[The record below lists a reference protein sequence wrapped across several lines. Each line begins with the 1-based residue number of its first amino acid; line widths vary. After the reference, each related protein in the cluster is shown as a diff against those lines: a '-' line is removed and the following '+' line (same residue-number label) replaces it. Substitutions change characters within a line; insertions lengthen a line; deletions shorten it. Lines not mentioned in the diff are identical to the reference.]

1 MAIISTLRDKMGKFL
16 VVVVGFS
23 IAAFVL
29 GDILGPNSS
38 IGGQNRN
45 IVGKINGE
53 DIDLI
58 LFTSVYEQLA
68 YNFSLN
74 QGRSPNNVEI
84 SNLRDQAWEKLINDI
99 SYMNQYEKLGLQV
112 TDRESVDMVQGNNIH
127 PMIVEAFTDPSTGY
141 FNVDNVIGY
150 LQNLSNQ
157 PSGQQQAWYSFES
170 NLRPMRMRSKYDNLI
185 GLSTH
190 INSLQAQNEYFS
202 TSKTIDL
209 SYFFVPFYKVPDS
222 LFDVSSKEMRSYL
235 KKNKEDYKQEESRSI
250 DYAFFPLLP
259 SKEDSLYFEDE
270 IKNIISRLLSG
281 DINDSTFALLNS
293 DGFSP
298 YVKYNI
304 DQIPEQL
311 NNKNIGYVS
320 DYKFENGSLIVYKL
334 SDIVEDQNF
343 KARAK
348 HILLKFDDSN
358 KSAVRSEAQ
367 RILSLV
373 KTGSDFDETARTYS
387 QDVGSA
393 SNGGDLNWFTEG
405 MMVKPFEDAVFSR
418 KIAGLIPRIIE
429 SEFGYHIIYVTQP
442 KTKSSYVVTTI
453 SKEILPS
460 DNTRNNIYRAA
471 EMFKI
476 ESKASNKSFTEYAD
490 ENNKSIDSENNLDNK
505 ASSFGNLENARSVVI
520 WTYDDTRDIND
531 LSEVIE
537 LDDGYVVAHVSDIK
551 EEGTKNIDEVEN
563 SIRKKIIDDKKFN
576 YLSKLLT
583 GYESLDELKEIYENG
598 DIYSM
603 PDLTFNSNSLLNVG
617 YSPEAVGVAFSMNEN
632 ELTKPFKIDD
642 GIIVIQLNNTIDAD
656 TLSSYDDYGI
666 SLLQA
671 NKFTSPIKIDN
682 AIKMFSDIE
691 DYRYKFF

>member
-45 IVGKINGE
+45 IVGEINGE

-99 SYMNQYEKLGLQV
+99 SYMNQYEQLGLQV

-170 NLRPMRMRSKYDNLI
+170 NLRPMRLRTKYDNLI

-190 INSLQAQNEYFS
+190 INSLQSQNEYFS

-209 SYFFVPFYKVPDS
+209 SYYFIPFYKVPDS
-222 LFDVSSKEMRSYL
+222 LFNVSSKEMRSYL

-270 IKNIISRLLSG
+270 IKNVTSRLLSG

-293 DGFSP
+293 DGFNP

-304 DQIPEQL
+304 DQIPEEL
-311 NNKNIGYVS
+311 KNKSIGDVS
-320 DYKFENGSLIVYKL
+320 NYKFENGSLIVYKL

-358 KSAVRSEAQ
+358 KNIVRLEAE
-367 RILSLV
+367 RVLSLV
-373 KTGSDFDETARTYS
+373 KNGSDFDETARTYS

-393 SNGGDLNWFTEG
+393 SSGGDLNWFSEG
-405 MMVKPFEDAVFSR
+405 RMVKPFEDAVFSR
-418 KIAGLIPRIIE
+418 KRAGLIPRIIE

-460 DNTRNNIYRAA
+460 DNTRNNIYRSA

-490 ENNKSIDSENNLDNK
+490 ENNKSINSENDLDNK

-520 WTYDDTRDIND
+520 WTYDDNRDIND

-537 LDDGYVVAHVSDIK
+537 LDDGYVVVHVSDIK

-576 YLSKLLT
+576 YLSKMLT
-583 GYESLDELKEIYENG
+583 EYESLDELKEIYENG

-642 GIIVIQLNNTIDAD
+642 GIIVIQLNNILDAD

>member
-45 IVGKINGE
+45 IVGEINGE

-99 SYMNQYEKLGLQV
+99 SYMNQYEQLGLQV

-170 NLRPMRMRSKYDNLI
+170 NLRPMRLRTKYDNLI

-190 INSLQAQNEYFS
+190 INSLQSQNEYFS

-209 SYFFVPFYKVPDS
+209 SYYFIPFYKVPDS
-222 LFDVSSKEMRSYL
+222 LFNVSSKEMRSYL

-270 IKNIISRLLSG
+270 IKNVTSRLLSG

-293 DGFSP
+293 DGFNP

-304 DQIPEQL
+304 DQIPEEL
-311 NNKNIGYVS
+311 KNKSIGDVS
-320 DYKFENGSLIVYKL
+320 NYKFENGSLIVYKL

-418 KIAGLIPRIIE
+418 KRAGLIPRIIE

-490 ENNKSIDSENNLDNK
+490 ENNKSINSENNLDNK
-505 ASSFGNLENARSVVI
+505 ASNFGNLENARSVVI
-520 WTYDDTRDIND
+520 WTYDDNRDIND

-537 LDDGYVVAHVSDIK
+537 LDDGYVVVHVSDIK
-551 EEGTKNIDEVEN
+551 EEGAKNIDEVEN

-576 YLSKLLT
+576 YLSKMLT
-583 GYESLDELKEIYENG
+583 EYESLDELKEIYENG

-642 GIIVIQLNNTIDAD
+642 GIIVIQLNNILDAD

>member
-429 SEFGYHIIYVTQP
+429 SEFGYHIIYVTHP

-642 GIIVIQLNNTIDAD
+642 GIIIIQLNNILDAD

-666 SLLQA
+666 PLLQA
-671 NKFTSPIKIDN
+671 NKFTAPIKIDN
-682 AIKMFSDIE
+682 SIKMFSDIE

>member
-84 SNLRDQAWEKLINDI
+84 SNLRDQTWEKLINDI

-393 SNGGDLNWFTEG
+393 SSGGDLNWFTEG

-576 YLSKLLT
+576 YLSKILT
-583 GYESLDELKEIYENG
+583 GYESLDDLKEIYENG
-598 DIYSM
+598 DVYSM

-642 GIIVIQLNNTIDAD
+642 GIIIIQLNNILDAD

-671 NKFTSPIKIDN
+671 NKFTAPIKIDN
-682 AIKMFSDIE
+682 SIKMFSDIE

>member
-642 GIIVIQLNNTIDAD
+642 GIIIIQLNNILDAD

-671 NKFTSPIKIDN
+671 NKFTAPIKIDN
-682 AIKMFSDIE
+682 SIKMFSDIE

>member
-45 IVGKINGE
+45 IVGEINGE

-99 SYMNQYEKLGLQV
+99 SYMNQYEQLGLQV

-170 NLRPMRMRSKYDNLI
+170 NLRPMRLRTKYDNLI

-190 INSLQAQNEYFS
+190 INSLQSQNEYFS

-209 SYFFVPFYKVPDS
+209 SYYFIPFYKVPDS
-222 LFDVSSKEMRSYL
+222 LFNVSSKEMRSYL
-235 KKNKEDYKQEESRSI
+235 KKNKEDYKQEDSRSI

-270 IKNIISRLLSG
+270 IKNITSRLLSG

-293 DGFSP
+293 DGFNP

-304 DQIPEQL
+304 DQIPEEL
-311 NNKNIGYVS
+311 KNKSIGDVS
-320 DYKFENGSLIVYKL
+320 NYKFENGSLIVYKL

-358 KSAVRSEAQ
+358 KNIVRLEAE
-367 RILSLV
+367 RVLSLV
-373 KTGSDFDETARTYS
+373 KNGSDFDETARTYS

-393 SNGGDLNWFTEG
+393 SNGGDLNWFSEG
-405 MMVKPFEDAVFSR
+405 RMVKPFEDAVFSR
-418 KIAGLIPRIIE
+418 KRAGLIPRIIE

-476 ESKASNKSFTEYAD
+476 ESKASNKSFTEYAN
-490 ENNKSIDSENNLDNK
+490 ENNKSINSENDLDNK

-520 WTYDDTRDIND
+520 WTYDDNRDIND

-537 LDDGYVVAHVSDIK
+537 LDDGYVVVHVSDIK
-551 EEGTKNIDEVEN
+551 
-563 SIRKKIIDDKKFN
+563 
-576 YLSKLLT
+576 
-583 GYESLDELKEIYENG
+583 
-598 DIYSM
+598 
-603 PDLTFNSNSLLNVG
+603 
-617 YSPEAVGVAFSMNEN
+617 
-632 ELTKPFKIDD
+632 
-642 GIIVIQLNNTIDAD
+642 
-656 TLSSYDDYGI
+656 
-666 SLLQA
+666 
-671 NKFTSPIKIDN
+671 
-682 AIKMFSDIE
+682 
-691 DYRYKFF
+691 

>member
-418 KIAGLIPRIIE
+418 KRAGLIPRIIE

-642 GIIVIQLNNTIDAD
+642 GIIIIQLNNILDAD

-671 NKFTSPIKIDN
+671 NKFTAPIKIDN
-682 AIKMFSDIE
+682 SIKMFSDIE

>member
-45 IVGKINGE
+45 IVGEINGE

-99 SYMNQYEKLGLQV
+99 SYMNQYEQLGLQV

-170 NLRPMRMRSKYDNLI
+170 NLRPMRLRTKYDNLI

-190 INSLQAQNEYFS
+190 INSLQSQNEYFS

-209 SYFFVPFYKVPDS
+209 SYYFIPFYKVPDS
-222 LFDVSSKEMRSYL
+222 LFNVSSKEMRSYL

-270 IKNIISRLLSG
+270 IKNVTSRLLSG

-293 DGFSP
+293 DGFNP

-304 DQIPEQL
+304 DQIPEEL
-311 NNKNIGYVS
+311 KNKSIGDVS
-320 DYKFENGSLIVYKL
+320 NYKFENGSLIVYKL

-358 KSAVRSEAQ
+358 KNIVRLEAE
-367 RILSLV
+367 RVLSLV
-373 KTGSDFDETARTYS
+373 KNGSDFDETARTYS

-393 SNGGDLNWFTEG
+393 SSGGDLNWFSEG
-405 MMVKPFEDAVFSR
+405 RMVKPFEDAVFSR
-418 KIAGLIPRIIE
+418 KRAGLIPRIIE

-490 ENNKSIDSENNLDNK
+490 ENNKSINSENDLDNK
-505 ASSFGNLENARSVVI
+505 ASNFGNLENARSVVI
-520 WTYDDTRDIND
+520 WTYDDKRYIND

-537 LDDGYVVAHVSDIK
+537 LDDGYIVAHVSDIK

-563 SIRKKIIDDKKFN
+563 SIRKKIIDNKKFN
-576 YLSKLLT
+576 HLSKILI

-598 DIYSM
+598 DVYSM

-642 GIIVIQLNNTIDAD
+642 GIIVIQLNNIVDAD
-656 TLSSYDDYGI
+656 TLSSYDEYGI

>member
-45 IVGKINGE
+45 IVGEINGE

-99 SYMNQYEKLGLQV
+99 SYMNQYEQLGLQV

-157 PSGQQQAWYSFES
+157 PSEQQQAWYSFES
-170 NLRPMRMRSKYDNLI
+170 NLRPMRLRTKYDNLI

-190 INSLQAQNEYFS
+190 INSLQSQNEYFS

-209 SYFFVPFYKVPDS
+209 SYYFIPFYKVPDS
-222 LFDVSSKEMRSYL
+222 LFNVSSKEMRSYL
-235 KKNKEDYKQEESRSI
+235 KKNREDYKQEESRSI

-270 IKNIISRLLSG
+270 IKNVTSRLLSG

-293 DGFSP
+293 DGFNP

-304 DQIPEQL
+304 DQIPEEL
-311 NNKNIGYVS
+311 KNKSIGDVS
-320 DYKFENGSLIVYKL
+320 NYKFENGSLIVYKL

-358 KSAVRSEAQ
+358 KNIVRLEAE
-367 RILSLV
+367 RVLSLV
-373 KTGSDFDETARTYS
+373 KNGSDFDETARTYS

-393 SNGGDLNWFTEG
+393 SSGGDLNWFSEG
-405 MMVKPFEDAVFSR
+405 RMVKPFEDAVFSR
-418 KIAGLIPRIIE
+418 KRAGLIPRIIE

-460 DNTRNNIYRAA
+460 DNTRNNIYRSA

-490 ENNKSIDSENNLDNK
+490 ENNKSINSENDLDNK

-520 WTYDDTRDIND
+520 WTYDDNRDIND

-537 LDDGYVVAHVSDIK
+537 LDDGYVVVHVSDIK

-576 YLSKLLT
+576 YLSKMLT
-583 GYESLDELKEIYENG
+583 EYESLDELKEIYENG

-642 GIIVIQLNNTIDAD
+642 GIIVIQLNNILAAD

>member
-235 KKNKEDYKQEESRSI
+235 KKNKEDYKQVESRSI

-418 KIAGLIPRIIE
+418 KRAGLIPRIIE

-642 GIIVIQLNNTIDAD
+642 GIIIIQLNNILDAD

-671 NKFTSPIKIDN
+671 NKFTAPIKIDN
-682 AIKMFSDIE
+682 SIKMFSDIE

>member
-45 IVGKINGE
+45 IVGEINGE

-74 QGRSPNNVEI
+74 QGRSPNNLEI

-99 SYMNQYEKLGLQV
+99 SYMNQYEQLGLQV

-170 NLRPMRMRSKYDNLI
+170 NLRPMRLRTKYDNLI

-190 INSLQAQNEYFS
+190 INSLQSQNEYFS
-202 TSKTIDL
+202 ASKTIDL
-209 SYFFVPFYKVPDS
+209 SYYFIPFYKVPDS

-270 IKNIISRLLSG
+270 IKNITSRLLSG

-298 YVKYNI
+298 YIKYNI
-304 DQIPEQL
+304 DQIPEEL
-311 NNKNIGYVS
+311 NNKNIGDVS
-320 DYKFENGSLIVYKL
+320 NYKFENGSLIVYKL
-334 SDIVEDQNF
+334 SNIVEDQNF

-358 KSAVRSEAQ
+358 KNTVRMEAE
-367 RILSLV
+367 RVLSLV
-373 KTGSDFDETARTYS
+373 KNGSDFDETARTYS
-387 QDVGSA
+387 QDEGSA
-393 SNGGDLNWFTEG
+393 SNGGDLNWFPEG
-405 MMVKPFEDAVFSR
+405 RMVKPFEDAVFSR
-418 KIAGLIPRIIE
+418 KRAGLIPRIIE

-460 DNTRNNIYRAA
+460 DNTRNNVYRTA

-476 ESKASNKSFTEYAD
+476 ESKASNKSFTEYAN
-490 ENNKSIDSENNLDNK
+490 ENNKSINSENDLDNK

-520 WTYDDTRDIND
+520 WTYDDNRDIND

-537 LDDGYVVAHVSDIK
+537 LDDGYVVVHVSDIK

-576 YLSKLLT
+576 YLSKMLT
-583 GYESLDELKEIYENG
+583 EYESLDELKEIYENG

-642 GIIVIQLNNTIDAD
+642 GIIVIQLNNIVDAD

>member
-373 KTGSDFDETARTYS
+373 RNGSDFDETARTYS

-429 SEFGYHIIYVTQP
+429 SEFGYHIIYVTHP

-490 ENNKSIDSENNLDNK
+490 ENNKSINSENDLDNK
-505 ASSFGNLENARSVVI
+505 ASNFGNLENARSVVI

-576 YLSKLLT
+576 HLSKILI
-583 GYESLDELKEIYENG
+583 GYESLDELKEIKVC
-598 DIYSM
+598 I
-603 PDLTFNSNSLLNVG
+603 G
-617 YSPEAVGVAFSMNEN
+617 Y
-632 ELTKPFKIDD
+632 
-642 GIIVIQLNNTIDAD
+642 IIERKKYNYLPR
-656 TLSSYDDYGI
+656 SR
-666 SLLQA
+666 
-671 NKFTSPIKIDN
+671 KK
-682 AIKMFSDIE
+682 
-691 DYRYKFF
+691 

>member
-1 MAIISTLRDKMGKFL
+1 
-16 VVVVGFS
+16 
-23 IAAFVL
+23 
-29 GDILGPNSS
+29 
-38 IGGQNRN
+38 
-45 IVGKINGE
+45 
-53 DIDLI
+53 
-58 LFTSVYEQLA
+58 
-68 YNFSLN
+68 
-74 QGRSPNNVEI
+74 
-84 SNLRDQAWEKLINDI
+84 
-99 SYMNQYEKLGLQV
+99 
-112 TDRESVDMVQGNNIH
+112 
-127 PMIVEAFTDPSTGY
+127 MIVEAFTDPSTGY

-170 NLRPMRMRSKYDNLI
+170 NLRPMRLRTKYDNLI

-190 INSLQAQNEYFS
+190 INSLQSQNEYFS
-202 TSKTIDL
+202 ASKTIDL
-209 SYFFVPFYKVPDS
+209 SYYFIPFYKVPDS

-270 IKNIISRLLSG
+270 IKNITSRLLSG

-298 YVKYNI
+298 YIKYNI
-304 DQIPEQL
+304 DQIPEEL
-311 NNKNIGYVS
+311 NNKNIGDVS
-320 DYKFENGSLIVYKL
+320 NYKFENGSLIVYKL
-334 SDIVEDQNF
+334 SNIVEDQNF

-358 KSAVRSEAQ
+358 KNTVRMEAE
-367 RILSLV
+367 RVLSLV
-373 KTGSDFDETARTYS
+373 KNGSDFDETARTYS
-387 QDVGSA
+387 QDEGSA
-393 SNGGDLNWFTEG
+393 SNGGDLNWFPEG
-405 MMVKPFEDAVFSR
+405 RMVKPFEDAVFSR
-418 KIAGLIPRIIE
+418 KRAGLIPRIIE

-460 DNTRNNIYRAA
+460 DNTRNNVYRTA

-476 ESKASNKSFTEYAD
+476 ESKASNKSFTEYTN
-490 ENNKSIDSENNLDNK
+490 ENNKSINSENDLDNK

-520 WTYDDTRDIND
+520 WTYDDNRDIND

-537 LDDGYVVAHVSDIK
+537 LDDGYVVVHVSDIK

-576 YLSKLLT
+576 YLSKMLT
-583 GYESLDELKEIYENG
+583 EYESLDELKEIYENG

-642 GIIVIQLNNTIDAD
+642 GIIVIQLNNIVDAD

>member
-45 IVGKINGE
+45 IVGEINGE

-99 SYMNQYEKLGLQV
+99 SYMNQYEQLGLQV

-170 NLRPMRMRSKYDNLI
+170 NLRPMRLRTKYDNLI

-190 INSLQAQNEYFS
+190 INSLQSQNEYFS

-209 SYFFVPFYKVPDS
+209 SYYFIPFYKVPDS
-222 LFDVSSKEMRSYL
+222 LFNVSSKEMRSYL

-270 IKNIISRLLSG
+270 IKNVTSRLLSG

-293 DGFSP
+293 DGFNP

-304 DQIPEQL
+304 DQIPEEL
-311 NNKNIGYVS
+311 KNKSIGDVS
-320 DYKFENGSLIVYKL
+320 NYKFENGSLIVYKL

-358 KSAVRSEAQ
+358 KNIVRLEAE
-367 RILSLV
+367 RVLSLV
-373 KTGSDFDETARTYS
+373 KNGSDFDETARTYS

-393 SNGGDLNWFTEG
+393 SSGGDLNWFSEG
-405 MMVKPFEDAVFSR
+405 RMVKPFEDAVFSR
-418 KIAGLIPRIIE
+418 KRAGLIPRIIE

-460 DNTRNNIYRAA
+460 DNTRNNIYRSA

-490 ENNKSIDSENNLDNK
+490 ENNKSINSENNLDNK
-505 ASSFGNLENARSVVI
+505 ASNFGNLENARSVVI
-520 WTYDDTRDIND
+520 WTYDDNRDIND

-537 LDDGYVVAHVSDIK
+537 LDDGYVVVHVSDIK

-576 YLSKLLT
+576 YLSKMLT
-583 GYESLDELKEIYENG
+583 EYESLDELKEIYENG

-642 GIIVIQLNNTIDAD
+642 GIIVIQLNNILDAD

>member
-393 SNGGDLNWFTEG
+393 SSGGDLNWFTEG
-405 MMVKPFEDAVFSR
+405 RMVKPFEDAVFSR
-418 KIAGLIPRIIE
+418 KRAGLIPRIIE
-429 SEFGYHIIYVTQP
+429 SEFGYHIIYVTHP

-576 YLSKLLT
+576 YLSKLFT

-642 GIIVIQLNNTIDAD
+642 GIIIIQLNNILDAD

-671 NKFTSPIKIDN
+671 NKFTAPIKIDN
-682 AIKMFSDIE
+682 SIKMFSDIE

>member
-45 IVGKINGE
+45 IVGEINGE

-99 SYMNQYEKLGLQV
+99 SYMNQYEQLGLQV

-170 NLRPMRMRSKYDNLI
+170 NLRPMRLRTKYDNLI

-190 INSLQAQNEYFS
+190 INSLQSQNEYFS

-209 SYFFVPFYKVPDS
+209 SYYFIPFYKVPDS
-222 LFDVSSKEMRSYL
+222 LFNVSSKEMRSYL
-235 KKNKEDYKQEESRSI
+235 KKNREDYKQEESRSI

-270 IKNIISRLLSG
+270 IKNVTSRLLSG

-293 DGFSP
+293 DGFNP

-304 DQIPEQL
+304 DQIPEEL
-311 NNKNIGYVS
+311 KNKSIGDVS
-320 DYKFENGSLIVYKL
+320 NYKFENGSLIVYKL

-358 KSAVRSEAQ
+358 KNIVRLEAE
-367 RILSLV
+367 RVLSLV
-373 KTGSDFDETARTYS
+373 KNGSDFDETARTYS

-393 SNGGDLNWFTEG
+393 SSGGDLNWFSEG
-405 MMVKPFEDAVFSR
+405 RMVKPFEDAVFSR
-418 KIAGLIPRIIE
+418 KRAGLIPRIIE

-490 ENNKSIDSENNLDNK
+490 ENNKSINSENDLDNK
-505 ASSFGNLENARSVVI
+505 ASNFGNLENARSVVI
-520 WTYDDTRDIND
+520 WTYDDKRYIND

-537 LDDGYVVAHVSDIK
+537 LDDGYIVAHVSDIK

-563 SIRKKIIDDKKFN
+563 SIRKKIIDNKKFN
-576 YLSKLLT
+576 HLSKILI

-598 DIYSM
+598 DVYSM

-642 GIIVIQLNNTIDAD
+642 GIIVIQLNNIVDAD
-656 TLSSYDDYGI
+656 TLSSYDEYGI

>member
-576 YLSKLLT
+576 YLSKILT
-583 GYESLDELKEIYENG
+583 GYESLDDLKEIYENG
-598 DIYSM
+598 DVYSM

-642 GIIVIQLNNTIDAD
+642 GIIIIQLNNILDAD

-671 NKFTSPIKIDN
+671 NKFTAPIKIDN
-682 AIKMFSDIE
+682 SIKMFSDIE

>member
-393 SNGGDLNWFTEG
+393 SSGGDLNWFTEG

-418 KIAGLIPRIIE
+418 KRAGLIPRIIE

-642 GIIVIQLNNTIDAD
+642 GIIIIQLNNILDAD

-671 NKFTSPIKIDN
+671 NKFTAPIKIDN
-682 AIKMFSDIE
+682 SIKMFSDIE

>member
-358 KSAVRSEAQ
+358 KNIVRLEAE
-367 RILSLV
+367 RVLSLV
-373 KTGSDFDETARTYS
+373 KNGSDFDETARTYS

-393 SNGGDLNWFTEG
+393 SSGGDLNWFSEG
-405 MMVKPFEDAVFSR
+405 RMVKPFEDAVFSR
-418 KIAGLIPRIIE
+418 KRAGLIPRIIE

-642 GIIVIQLNNTIDAD
+642 GIIIIQLNNILDAD

-671 NKFTSPIKIDN
+671 NKFTAPIKIDN
-682 AIKMFSDIE
+682 SIKMFSDIE

>member
-418 KIAGLIPRIIE
+418 KRAGLIPRIIE

-598 DIYSM
+598 DVYSM

-642 GIIVIQLNNTIDAD
+642 GIIVIQLNNIVDAD

-671 NKFTSPIKIDN
+671 NKFTAPIKIDIS
-682 AIKMFSDIE
+682 IKMFSDIE

>member
-1 MAIISTLRDKMGKFL
+1 M
-16 VVVVGFS
+16 
-23 IAAFVL
+23 
-29 GDILGPNSS
+29 
-38 IGGQNRN
+38 
-45 IVGKINGE
+45 
-53 DIDLI
+53 
-58 LFTSVYEQLA
+58 
-68 YNFSLN
+68 
-74 QGRSPNNVEI
+74 
-84 SNLRDQAWEKLINDI
+84 
-99 SYMNQYEKLGLQV
+99 
-112 TDRESVDMVQGNNIH
+112 
-127 PMIVEAFTDPSTGY
+127 
-141 FNVDNVIGY
+141 
-150 LQNLSNQ
+150 
-157 PSGQQQAWYSFES
+157 
-170 NLRPMRMRSKYDNLI
+170 
-185 GLSTH
+185 
-190 INSLQAQNEYFS
+190 
-202 TSKTIDL
+202 
-209 SYFFVPFYKVPDS
+209 
-222 LFDVSSKEMRSYL
+222 
-235 KKNKEDYKQEESRSI
+235 
-250 DYAFFPLLP
+250 
-259 SKEDSLYFEDE
+259 
-270 IKNIISRLLSG
+270 
-281 DINDSTFALLNS
+281 
-293 DGFSP
+293 
-298 YVKYNI
+298 
-304 DQIPEQL
+304 
-311 NNKNIGYVS
+311 
-320 DYKFENGSLIVYKL
+320 
-334 SDIVEDQNF
+334 
-343 KARAK
+343 
-348 HILLKFDDSN
+348 
-358 KSAVRSEAQ
+358 
-367 RILSLV
+367 
-373 KTGSDFDETARTYS
+373 
-387 QDVGSA
+387 GSA

-429 SEFGYHIIYVTQP
+429 SEFGYHIIYVTHP

-642 GIIVIQLNNTIDAD
+642 GIIIIQLNNILDAD

-671 NKFTSPIKIDN
+671 NKFTAPIKIDN
-682 AIKMFSDIE
+682 SIKMFSDIE

>member
-45 IVGKINGE
+45 IVGEINGE

-99 SYMNQYEKLGLQV
+99 SYMNQYEQLGLQV

-170 NLRPMRMRSKYDNLI
+170 NLRPMRLRTKYDNLI

-190 INSLQAQNEYFS
+190 INSLQSQNEYFS

-209 SYFFVPFYKVPDS
+209 SYYFIPFYKVPDS
-222 LFDVSSKEMRSYL
+222 LFNVSSKEMRSYL

-270 IKNIISRLLSG
+270 IKNVTSRLLSG

-293 DGFSP
+293 DGFNP

-304 DQIPEQL
+304 DQIPEEL
-311 NNKNIGYVS
+311 KNKSIGDVS
-320 DYKFENGSLIVYKL
+320 NYKFENGSLIVYKL

-358 KSAVRSEAQ
+358 KNIVRLEAE
-367 RILSLV
+367 RVLSLV
-373 KTGSDFDETARTYS
+373 KNGSDFDETARTYS

-393 SNGGDLNWFTEG
+393 SSGGDLNWFSEG
-405 MMVKPFEDAVFSR
+405 RMVKPFEDAVFSR
-418 KIAGLIPRIIE
+418 KRAGLIPRIIE

-490 ENNKSIDSENNLDNK
+490 ENNKSINSENDLDNK
-505 ASSFGNLENARSVVI
+505 ASNFGNLENARSVVI
-520 WTYDDTRDIND
+520 WTYDDKRYIND

-537 LDDGYVVAHVSDIK
+537 LDDGYIVAHVSDIK

-563 SIRKKIIDDKKFN
+563 SIRKKIIDNKKFN
-576 YLSKLLT
+576 HLSKILI

-598 DIYSM
+598 DVYSM

-642 GIIVIQLNNTIDAD
+642 GIIVIQLNNIVDAD

>member
-84 SNLRDQAWEKLINDI
+84 SNLRDQTWEKLINDI

-429 SEFGYHIIYVTQP
+429 SEFGYHIIYVTHP

-576 YLSKLLT
+576 YLSKILT
-583 GYESLDELKEIYENG
+583 GYESLDDLKEIYENG
-598 DIYSM
+598 DVYSM

-642 GIIVIQLNNTIDAD
+642 GIIIIQLNNILDAD

-666 SLLQA
+666 PLLQA
-671 NKFTSPIKIDN
+671 NKFTAPIKIDN
-682 AIKMFSDIE
+682 SIKMFSDIE

>member
-418 KIAGLIPRIIE
+418 KRAGLIPRIIE

-505 ASSFGNLENARSVVI
+505 ASNFGNLENARSVVI

-642 GIIVIQLNNTIDAD
+642 GIIIIQLNNILDAD

-671 NKFTSPIKIDN
+671 NKFTAPIKIDN
-682 AIKMFSDIE
+682 SIKMFSDIE

>member
-45 IVGKINGE
+45 IVGEINGE

-99 SYMNQYEKLGLQV
+99 SYMNQYEQLGLQV

-170 NLRPMRMRSKYDNLI
+170 NLRPMRLRTKYDNLI

-190 INSLQAQNEYFS
+190 INSLQSQNEYFS

-209 SYFFVPFYKVPDS
+209 SYYFIPFYKVPDS
-222 LFDVSSKEMRSYL
+222 LFNVSSKEMRSYL

-270 IKNIISRLLSG
+270 IKNVTSRLLSG

-293 DGFSP
+293 DGFNP

-304 DQIPEQL
+304 DQIPEEL
-311 NNKNIGYVS
+311 KNKSIGDVS
-320 DYKFENGSLIVYKL
+320 NYKFENGSLIVYKL

-358 KSAVRSEAQ
+358 KNIVRLEAE
-367 RILSLV
+367 RVLSLV
-373 KTGSDFDETARTYS
+373 KNGSDFDETARTYS

-393 SNGGDLNWFTEG
+393 SSGGDLNWFSEG
-405 MMVKPFEDAVFSR
+405 RMVKPFEDAVFSR
-418 KIAGLIPRIIE
+418 KRAGLIPRIIE
-429 SEFGYHIIYVTQP
+429 SEFGHHIIYVTQP

-460 DNTRNNIYRAA
+460 DNTRNNIYRSA

-476 ESKASNKSFTEYAD
+476 ESKASNKSFTEYAN
-490 ENNKSIDSENNLDNK
+490 ENNKSINSENDLDNK

-520 WTYDDTRDIND
+520 WTYDDKRYIND

-537 LDDGYVVAHVSDIK
+537 LDDGYIVAHVSDIK

-563 SIRKKIIDDKKFN
+563 SIRKKIIDNKKFN
-576 YLSKLLT
+576 HLSKILM

-598 DIYSM
+598 DVYNM

-642 GIIVIQLNNTIDAD
+642 GIIVIQLNNIVDAD
-656 TLSSYDDYGI
+656 TLSSYDEYGI

>member
-418 KIAGLIPRIIE
+418 KRAGLIPRIIE
-429 SEFGYHIIYVTQP
+429 SEFGYHIIYVTHP

-576 YLSKLLT
+576 YLSKLFT

-642 GIIVIQLNNTIDAD
+642 GIIIIQLNNISDAD

-671 NKFTSPIKIDN
+671 NKFTAPIKIDN
-682 AIKMFSDIE
+682 SIKMFSDIE

>member
-358 KSAVRSEAQ
+358 KNIVRLEAE
-367 RILSLV
+367 RVLSLV
-373 KTGSDFDETARTYS
+373 KNGSDFDETARTYS

-393 SNGGDLNWFTEG
+393 SSGGDLNWFSEG
-405 MMVKPFEDAVFSR
+405 RMVKPFEDAVFSR

-429 SEFGYHIIYVTQP
+429 SEFGYHIIYVTHP

-642 GIIVIQLNNTIDAD
+642 GIIIIQLNNILDAD

>member
-1 MAIISTLRDKMGKFL
+1 
-16 VVVVGFS
+16 
-23 IAAFVL
+23 
-29 GDILGPNSS
+29 
-38 IGGQNRN
+38 
-45 IVGKINGE
+45 
-53 DIDLI
+53 
-58 LFTSVYEQLA
+58 
-68 YNFSLN
+68 
-74 QGRSPNNVEI
+74 
-84 SNLRDQAWEKLINDI
+84 
-99 SYMNQYEKLGLQV
+99 
-112 TDRESVDMVQGNNIH
+112 
-127 PMIVEAFTDPSTGY
+127 
-141 FNVDNVIGY
+141 
-150 LQNLSNQ
+150 
-157 PSGQQQAWYSFES
+157 
-170 NLRPMRMRSKYDNLI
+170 
-185 GLSTH
+185 
-190 INSLQAQNEYFS
+190 
-202 TSKTIDL
+202 
-209 SYFFVPFYKVPDS
+209 
-222 LFDVSSKEMRSYL
+222 MRSYL

-537 LDDGYVVAHVSDIK
+537 LDDGFVVAHVSDIK

-563 SIRKKIIDDKKFN
+563 SIRKKIIDYKKFN

-583 GYESLDELKEIYENG
+583 GYESLEELKEIYENG

-642 GIIVIQLNNTIDAD
+642 GIIIIQLNNILDGD
-656 TLSSYDDYGI
+656 TLSSYDDYGT

-671 NKFTSPIKIDN
+671 NKFTAPIKIDN
-682 AIKMFSDIE
+682 SIKMFSDIE

>member
-45 IVGKINGE
+45 IVGEINGE

-99 SYMNQYEKLGLQV
+99 SYMNQYEQLGLQV

-170 NLRPMRMRSKYDNLI
+170 NLRPMRLRTKYDNLI

-190 INSLQAQNEYFS
+190 INSLQSQNEYFS

-209 SYFFVPFYKVPDS
+209 SYYFIPFYKVPDS
-222 LFDVSSKEMRSYL
+222 LFNVSSKEMRSYL

-270 IKNIISRLLSG
+270 IKNVTSRLLSG

-293 DGFSP
+293 DGFNP

-304 DQIPEQL
+304 DQIPEEL
-311 NNKNIGYVS
+311 KNKSIGDVS
-320 DYKFENGSLIVYKL
+320 NYKFENGSLIVYKL

-358 KSAVRSEAQ
+358 KNIVRLEAE
-367 RILSLV
+367 RVLSLV
-373 KTGSDFDETARTYS
+373 KNGSDFDETARTYS

-393 SNGGDLNWFTEG
+393 SSGGDLNWFSEG
-405 MMVKPFEDAVFSR
+405 RMVKPFEDAVFSR
-418 KIAGLIPRIIE
+418 KRAGLIPRIIE

-490 ENNKSIDSENNLDNK
+490 ENNKSINSENDLDNK

-520 WTYDDTRDIND
+520 WTYDDKRDIND

-563 SIRKKIIDDKKFN
+563 SIRKKIIDNKKFN
-576 YLSKLLT
+576 HLSKILI

-598 DIYSM
+598 DVYSM

-642 GIIVIQLNNTIDAD
+642 GIIVIQLNNIVDAD
-656 TLSSYDDYGI
+656 TLSSYDEYGI

>member
-429 SEFGYHIIYVTQP
+429 SEFGYHIIYVTHP

-490 ENNKSIDSENNLDNK
+490 ENNKSINSENDLDNK
-505 ASSFGNLENARSVVI
+505 ASNFGNLENARSVVI
-520 WTYDDTRDIND
+520 WTYDDKRYIND

-537 LDDGYVVAHVSDIK
+537 LDDGYIVAHVSDIK

-563 SIRKKIIDDKKFN
+563 SIRKKIIDNKKFN
-576 YLSKLLT
+576 HLSKILIV
-583 GYESLDELKEIYENG
+583 YESLDELKEIYENG
-598 DIYSM
+598 DVYSM

-642 GIIVIQLNNTIDAD
+642 GIIVIQLNNILDAD

>member
-45 IVGKINGE
+45 IVGEINGE

-99 SYMNQYEKLGLQV
+99 SYMNQYEQLGLQV

-170 NLRPMRMRSKYDNLI
+170 NLRPMRLRTKYDNLI

-190 INSLQAQNEYFS
+190 INSLQSQNEYFS
-202 TSKTIDL
+202 ASKTIDL
-209 SYFFVPFYKVPDS
+209 SYYFIPFYKVPDS

-270 IKNIISRLLSG
+270 IKNVTSRLLSG

-298 YVKYNI
+298 YIKYNI
-304 DQIPEQL
+304 DQIPEEL
-311 NNKNIGYVS
+311 NNKNIGDVS
-320 DYKFENGSLIVYKL
+320 NYKFENGSLIVYKL
-334 SDIVEDQNF
+334 SNIVEDQNF

-358 KSAVRSEAQ
+358 KNTVRMEAE
-367 RILSLV
+367 RVLSLV
-373 KTGSDFDETARTYS
+373 KNGSDFDETARTYS
-387 QDVGSA
+387 QDEGSA
-393 SNGGDLNWFTEG
+393 SNGGDLNWFPEG
-405 MMVKPFEDAVFSR
+405 RMVKPFEDAVFSR
-418 KIAGLIPRIIE
+418 KRAGLIPRIIE

-460 DNTRNNIYRAA
+460 DNTRNNVYRTA

-476 ESKASNKSFTEYAD
+476 DSKASNKSFTEYTN
-490 ENNKSIDSENNLDNK
+490 ENNKSINSENDLDNK

-520 WTYDDTRDIND
+520 WTYDDNRDIND

-537 LDDGYVVAHVSDIK
+537 LDDGYVVVHVSDIK

-576 YLSKLLT
+576 YLSKMLT
-583 GYESLDELKEIYENG
+583 EYESLDELKEIYENG

-642 GIIVIQLNNTIDAD
+642 GIIVIQLNNIVDAD